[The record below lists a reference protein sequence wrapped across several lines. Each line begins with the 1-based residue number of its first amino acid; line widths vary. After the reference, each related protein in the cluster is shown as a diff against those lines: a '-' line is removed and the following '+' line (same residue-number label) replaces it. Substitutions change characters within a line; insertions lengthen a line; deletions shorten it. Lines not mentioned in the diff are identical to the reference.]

1 MVLNKITITR
11 KDDIMRAHITYKGDL
26 YWVEE
31 GEDGQPILIKAEF
44 TRPSEMQEK
53 TKLLSKEIVA

>member
-1 MVLNKITITR
+1 
-11 KDDIMRAHITYKGDL
+11 MRAHITYKGSL
-26 YWVEE
+26 YWIEE